1 MTESF
6 IQNTPAP
13 AAPSTEE
20 QEREAEIGKIY
31 RLLQS
36 LSLKKLQN
44 LYFLVLYM

>member
-6 IQNTPAP
+6 IQNTPVP
-13 AAPSTEE
+13 AALSLED
-20 QEREAEIGKIY
+20 QEREAEIRKIY

>member
-6 IQNTPAP
+6 IQNTPAS
-13 AAPSTEE
+13 AVPSTEE
-20 QEREAEIGKIY
+20 QEREAEIRKIY